1 MTLFDITG
9 YWSVNRD
16 TSQNDPLISKSCLSR
31 SAQTSNSVVRGTAG
45 YARAARAALHAPLC
59 QQQGKR
65 IQRTSPGQGSLSPQ
79 LSFHW
84 GLTSIVTFMALSTYR
99 SCILNPQAQIYGKAA
114 WFKGNWTIFLW
125 LTTKSQASVIQL
137 GACLQIVLIPHHQP
151 AWVIPPGEVRSGS
164 EGPHP
169 PC

>member
-1 MTLFDITG
+1 MILWFL
-9 YWSVNRD
+9 NLA
-16 TSQNDPLISKSCLSR
+16 SQGVLRPPTPLWGALLDMQGQSFP
-31 SAQTSNSVVRGTAG
+31 T
-45 YARAARAALHAPLC
+45 ARAAPHAPLC
-59 QQQGKR
+59 QRQGKR
-65 IQRTSPGQGSLSPQ
+65 TQRTSPGQGSLSPQ

-84 GLTSIVTFMALSTYR
+84 GLTSIITFMALSTYR

-125 LTTKSQASVIQL
+125 LTTKSQASVIEL
-137 GACLQIVLIPHHQP
+137 SACLQIVLIPHHQP
-151 AWVIPPGEVRSGS
+151 AWVIAPGEVRSGS